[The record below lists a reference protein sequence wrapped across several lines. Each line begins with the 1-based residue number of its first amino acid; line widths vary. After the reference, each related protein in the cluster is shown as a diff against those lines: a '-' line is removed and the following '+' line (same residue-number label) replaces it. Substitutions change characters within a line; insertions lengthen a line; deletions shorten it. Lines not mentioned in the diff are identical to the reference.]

1 MAFVTD
7 ADVQEHL
14 PIDKLQVERIPD
26 DKAQIYLGAERVVRG
41 YLSGVVDSAVLA
53 TWTDPTSTPGVIRQV
68 CALFAASEIYRVRT
82 SEASTEYAAYAQRL
96 YDEAM
101 ALLNNIISGAL
112 PIDGVAV
119 VQIDST
125 WFEPNDS
132 TAPPRFT
139 MDGRY

>member
-14 PIDKLQVERIPD
+14 PIDKLKVESIPD
-26 DKAQIYLGAERVVRG
+26 DKAQIYLGSERVVRG
-41 YLSGVVDSAVLA
+41 YLSGVVDSVVLA
-53 TWTDPTSTPGVIRQV
+53 SWTTPELTPGVIRQI

-82 SEASTEYAAYAQRL
+82 SEAAPEYSTYAQRL

-101 ALLNNIISGAL
+101 ALLNDIISGAL
-112 PIDGVAV
+112 LIDGVSA
-119 VQIDST
+119 VQIDNT

>member
-1 MAFVTD
+1 MAFVND

-41 YLSGVVDSAVLA
+41 YLSGVVDPAVLA
-53 TWTDPTSTPGVIRQV
+53 TWIDPPSTPGVIRQV

-82 SEASTEYAAYAQRL
+82 SESSTEYAAYAQRL
-96 YDEAM
+96 YDEGM
-101 ALLNNIISGAL
+101 ALLNNIIGCAIS
-112 PIDGVAV
+112 IDGIPS
-119 VQIDST
+119 VQIDNT